1 MIPEFPQT
9 SRPARKIFSSF
20 WPRPHQTERKIPAER
35 ILYEDLFP
43 DFHRCQKAEI
53 ICTRTVPADI
63 KRYNSFRW
71 SFRPVV
77 IVIIGVIRIAT
88 NGSGRWPARSVRA
101 DNARDRQLLQSRRR
115 GWTLDAPF
123 CRSVCVRKRPEVTQ
137 WSGTWPRSH
146 RHHHSRRPHQDDK
159 ESWSRDVF
167 AVGHYPNLLFDLPDL
182 RNMFSK
188 FWSSNALEGME

>member
-1 MIPEFPQT
+1 MIPEFPQA
-9 SRPARKIFSSF
+9 SRSTRKIFSSYR
-20 WPRPHQTERKIPAER
+20 PKPHQTERKIPAER

-77 IVIIGVIRIAT
+77 IVIIGGAAVIRIAT

-101 DNARDRQLLQSRRR
+101 DNARDGQLLQSRRR

-123 CRSVCVRKRPEVTQ
+123 CRSVCVRKRPR
-137 WSGTWPRSH
+137 RSH
-146 RHHHSRRPHQDDK
+146 NGR
-159 ESWSRDVF
+159 SRDLGHIIIIIIAGVRRMTRRV
-167 AVGHYPNLLFDLPDL
+167 VGLVMYL
-182 RNMFSK
+182 RLDTIRTF
-188 FWSSNALEGME
+188 F